1 VASDQA
7 LHELVAGTE
16 NAEFVDDQVRAVT
29 LRSHKSITT
38 AIGYRLSAI
47 GNRDADT
54 ASRRMRRHVHS
65 YAKAALAVDK
75 RDEIAVDE

>member
-1 VASDQA
+1 MMRRWPPIRLFMNSSPAPRTPSSSTTKCA
-7 LHELVAGTE
+7 PS
-16 NAEFVDDQVRAVT
+16 
-29 LRSHKSITT
+29 RSVHTSRSP
-38 AIGYRLSAI
+38 RLSAI